1 MKDYEVKIAGSSRD
15 LTARE
20 RLMYKDTSNAIRLDE
35 ATTKG
40 AIVITPVAYAV
51 LEIHNE
57 KGDDKDY
64 NNYVVVDSEGN
75 KYVTGSSSFWKAFE
89 DIWDEMSGENEPFE
103 IEIYRLESKNYKGKQ
118 FITCSIH

>member
-1 MKDYEVKIAGSSRD
+1 MKDYEVKITASSHD

-35 ATTKG
+35 ATAKG
-40 AIVITPVAYAV
+40 TIVITPVAYAV

-64 NNYVVVDSEGN
+64 NNYVVLDSEGN

-89 DIWDEMSGENEPFE
+89 DIWDEMSGENETFE

>member
-1 MKDYEVKIAGSSRD
+1 MKDYEVKIAASSRD

-20 RLMYKDTSNAIRLDE
+20 RLMYKDTSNAVRLDE
-35 ATTKG
+35 ATAKG

-89 DIWDEMSGENEPFE
+89 DIWDEMSSENEPFE

>member
-1 MKDYEVKIAGSSRD
+1 MKDYEVKITAASRD
-15 LTARE
+15 LTAPE
-20 RLMYKDTSNAIRLDE
+20 RLMYKDTSNAVRLDE
-35 ATTKG
+35 ATAKG

>member
-1 MKDYEVKIAGSSRD
+1 MKDYEVKIADSSHD

-40 AIVITPVAYAV
+40 AIVITPVAYVV

-64 NNYVVVDSEGN
+64 NNYVILDSEGN

-89 DIWDEMSGENEPFE
+89 DIWVEMSGEDELFE

>member
-1 MKDYEVKIAGSSRD
+1 MKDYEVKIAGSSHE

-20 RLMYKDTSNAIRLDE
+20 RLMYKDTSNAVRLDE
-35 ATTKG
+35 AIAKG

-89 DIWDEMSGENEPFE
+89 DIWDEMSSENEPFE

>member
-1 MKDYEVKIAGSSRD
+1 MKDYEVKITASSRD

-20 RLMYKDTSNAIRLDE
+20 RLMYKDTSNAVRLDE
-35 ATTKG
+35 ATAKG

-64 NNYVVVDSEGN
+64 NNYVVLDSEGN

>member
-35 ATTKG
+35 ATAKG

>member
-1 MKDYEVKIAGSSRD
+1 MKDYEVKITASSHD

-35 ATTKG
+35 ATAKG
-40 AIVITPVAYAV
+40 TIVITPVAYAV

-64 NNYVVVDSEGN
+64 NNYVVLDSEGD
-75 KYVTGSSSFWKAFE
+75 KYVTGSFSFWKAFE

>member
-1 MKDYEVKIAGSSRD
+1 MKDYEVKIAGSSHD

-40 AIVITPVAYAV
+40 SIVITPVAYAI

-75 KYVTGSSSFWKAFE
+75 KYVTGSASFWKAFE

>member
-1 MKDYEVKIAGSSRD
+1 MKDYEVKIAASSRD

-20 RLMYKDTSNAIRLDE
+20 RLMYKDTSNAVRLDE
-35 ATTKG
+35 ATAKG

>member
-1 MKDYEVKIAGSSRD
+1 MKDYEVKIAASSHN

-20 RLMYKDTSNAIRLDE
+20 RLMYKDTSNAVRLDE
-35 ATTKG
+35 ATSKG

-89 DIWDEMSGENEPFE
+89 DIWDEMSDEGGTFE
-103 IEIYRLESKNYKGKQ
+103 IEIYSLESKNYKGKQ

>member
-1 MKDYEVKIAGSSRD
+1 MKDYEVKIAASSRD

-20 RLMYKDTSNAIRLDE
+20 RLMFKDTSNAIRLDE
-35 ATTKG
+35 ATAKG

-64 NNYVVVDSEGN
+64 NNYVVVDSEGD

>member
-1 MKDYEVKIAGSSRD
+1 MKDYEVKIAGSSHE

-20 RLMYKDTSNAIRLDE
+20 RLMYKDTSNAVRLDE
-35 ATTKG
+35 ATAKG

-64 NNYVVVDSEGN
+64 NNYVVVDDEGN

-89 DIWDEMSGENEPFE
+89 DIWDEMSAENEPFE

>member
-1 MKDYEVKIAGSSRD
+1 MKDYEVKIAGSSHD

-35 ATTKG
+35 ATAKG

-64 NNYVVVDSEGN
+64 NNYIVVDSEGN

>member
-1 MKDYEVKIAGSSRD
+1 MKDYEVKIADSSHD

-64 NNYVVVDSEGN
+64 NNYVILDSEGN

-89 DIWDEMSGENEPFE
+89 DIWNEMSGEEEPFE

>member
-20 RLMYKDTSNAIRLDE
+20 RLMYKDTSNAVRLDE
-35 ATTKG
+35 ATSKG
-40 AIVITPVAYAV
+40 TIVITPVAYAV

-89 DIWDEMSGENEPFE
+89 DIWDEMSSENEPFE

>member
-40 AIVITPVAYAV
+40 TIVITPVAYAI

-75 KYVTGSSSFWKAFE
+75 KYVTGSASFWKAFE

>member
-1 MKDYEVKIAGSSRD
+1 MKDYEVKITASSRD

-20 RLMYKDTSNAIRLDE
+20 RLMYKDTSNAVRLDE
-35 ATTKG
+35 ATAKG

>member
-1 MKDYEVKIAGSSRD
+1 MKDYEVKIAASSRD

-20 RLMYKDTSNAIRLDE
+20 RLMFKDTSNAIRLDE
-35 ATTKG
+35 ATAKG

-64 NNYVVVDSEGN
+64 NNYVVVDSEGD
-75 KYVTGSSSFWKAFE
+75 KYVTGSASFWKAFE

>member
-1 MKDYEVKIAGSSRD
+1 MKDYEAKIAASSRD

-20 RLMYKDTSNAIRLDE
+20 RLMYKDTSNAVRLDE
-35 ATTKG
+35 ATAKG
-40 AIVITPVAYAV
+40 AIVITPVAYVV

>member
-1 MKDYEVKIAGSSRD
+1 MKDYEVKIAGSSHD

-20 RLMYKDTSNAIRLDE
+20 RLMYKDTSNAVRLDE
-35 ATTKG
+35 ATAKG
-40 AIVITPVAYAV
+40 TIVITPVAYAV

-64 NNYVVVDSEGN
+64 NNYVVVDSDGN

>member
-1 MKDYEVKIAGSSRD
+1 MKDYEVKISASSHN

-20 RLMYKDTSNAIRLDE
+20 RLMYKDTSNAVRLDE
-35 ATTKG
+35 AIAKG

-89 DIWDEMSGENEPFE
+89 DIWDEMSSENEPFE

>member
-1 MKDYEVKIAGSSRD
+1 MKDYEVKITASSHD

-20 RLMYKDTSNAIRLDE
+20 RLMYKDTSNAVRLDE
-35 ATTKG
+35 ATAKG

>member
-1 MKDYEVKIAGSSRD
+1 MKDYEVKITASSHD

-35 ATTKG
+35 ATAKG
-40 AIVITPVAYAV
+40 TIVITPVAYAV

-64 NNYVVVDSEGN
+64 NNYVVLDSEGN

>member
-1 MKDYEVKIAGSSRD
+1 MKDYEVKIAGSSHD

-20 RLMYKDTSNAIRLDE
+20 RLMYKDTSNAVRLDE
-35 ATTKG
+35 ATAKG

>member
-1 MKDYEVKIAGSSRD
+1 MKDYEVKIAGSSHE

-20 RLMYKDTSNAIRLDE
+20 RLMYKDTSNATRLDE

-40 AIVITPVAYAV
+40 PVIITPVAYAV

-89 DIWDEMSGENEPFE
+89 DIWDEMSSENEPFE

>member
-1 MKDYEVKIAGSSRD
+1 MKDYEVKITASSRD

-20 RLMYKDTSNAIRLDE
+20 RLMYKDTSNAVRLDE
-35 ATTKG
+35 ANAKG

>member
-1 MKDYEVKIAGSSRD
+1 MKDYEVKIADSSHD

-40 AIVITPVAYAV
+40 TIVITPVAYAV

-64 NNYVVVDSEGN
+64 NNYVILDSVGN

-89 DIWDEMSGENEPFE
+89 DIWDEMSGEDEPFE

>member
-1 MKDYEVKIAGSSRD
+1 MKDYEVKISASSRD

-35 ATTKG
+35 ATAKG

-64 NNYVVVDSEGN
+64 NNYVVVDDEGN

-89 DIWDEMSGENEPFE
+89 DIWDEMSSENEPFE

>member
-1 MKDYEVKIAGSSRD
+1 MKDYEVKIAGSSHE

-20 RLMYKDTSNAIRLDE
+20 RLMYKDTSNAVRLDE
-35 ATTKG
+35 ATAKG

>member
-1 MKDYEVKIAGSSRD
+1 MKDYEVKIAASSHD

-40 AIVITPVAYAV
+40 SIVITPVAYAV

-75 KYVTGSSSFWKAFE
+75 KYVTGSASFWKAFE

>member
-1 MKDYEVKIAGSSRD
+1 MKDYEVKIADSSHD

-40 AIVITPVAYAV
+40 TIVITPVAYAV

-64 NNYVVVDSEGN
+64 NNYVILDSEGN

-89 DIWDEMSGENEPFE
+89 DIWDEMSCEDEPFE